1 MGRIGG
7 LLLLLVAVGW
17 LASEL
22 PPTGSASSDGL
33 AADWRRTAQ
42 GWQRLPMAE
51 CDATIRQPS
60 LHPLAAASLELFF
73 ALGAAAACSGKER
86 MKEEG

>member
-7 LLLLLVAVGW
+7 LLLLLVAAGW

-22 PPTGSASSDGL
+22 PQEGSASSDGL

-42 GWQRLPMAE
+42 GWERLPMAAS
-51 CDATIRQPS
+51 DTTIRRPS
-60 LHPLAAASLELFF
+60 LHPLAAASIELFL
-73 ALGAAAACSGKER
+73 ALGAVAACSAKDASAEDA
-86 MKEEG
+86 